1 MTTAASKPMSTLL
14 RPLQLVDIPRIYSE
28 NALVIDFVLYLVL
41 FNGLA
46 QVALARRLEGRGGRL
61 VAGAVGTS
69 LALALTGLEARTGFT
84 LASVGSLAAGLLLL
98 LVGVTIHRTLRHLG
112 ASGVTAG
119 ALSLV
124 VVALGVESTAPR
136 LAATLSDS
144 FPFVD
149 LAVAVGLL
157 ALAWKGIQHLAPS
170 GSGERL
176 VKLADKVEGS
186 GQQRTPPRVTPEPA
200 RAGGEVEHL
209 RGELRLEKPEIT
221 RHLKRITKKERKSCK
236 QVRKELESIRT
247 ILQRGRLSESDRRE
261 IAEALRRIPPERRQ
275 LAEMVA
281 AVKSLDLRLAR
292 FEVGVLKELQ
302 QAWEKVP
309 PAQRPVVRRLAL
321 EEREKVGSERRI
333 AAVEEFISTYDQQA
347 AQLLDRAVTA
357 LVNGSIPEAIGL
369 VQAAEQAELEAE
381 KKVEEILQ
389 VEQELRKIV
398 RLELRQARRA
408 A

>member
-1 MTTAASKPMSTLL
+1 MSELL
-14 RPLQLVDIPRIYSE
+14 RPLQLIDIPKIYAQ
-28 NALVIDFVLYLVL
+28 NAVVIDFVLYLVL

-61 VAGAVGTS
+61 VAGAMGT
-69 LALALTGLEARTGFT
+69 ALALSLTGIEAVTGFT
-84 LASVGSLAAGLLLL
+84 LASVGPLAAGLLLL
-98 LVGVTIHRTLRHLG
+98 LVGVTIYRTLRHLG

-124 VVALGVESTAPR
+124 IVALGVESTAPR

-176 VKLADKVEGS
+176 VKLADKVDGS
-186 GQQRTPPRVTPEPA
+186 GHQRTPSRVAPGPA
-200 RAGGEVEHL
+200 RGEGEVEHL

-221 RHLKRITKKERKSCK
+221 RHLKRITKKERKSCM

-275 LAEMVA
+275 LTELVA
-281 AVKSLDLRLAR
+281 AVKTLDLRLAR
-292 FEVGVLKELQ
+292 FEVGVLTELRD
-302 QAWEKVP
+302 AWEKVP
-309 PAQRPVVRRLAL
+309 SAQRPVIRRLAL

-333 AAVEEFISTYDQQA
+333 AAVEEFILNYDQQA

-357 LVNGSIPEAIGL
+357 LVNGSVPEATSL
-369 VQAAEQAELEAE
+369 VQAAEHVELEAE

-389 VEQELRKIV
+389 VERELRKIV